1 VTQCVTFGLPPARIR
16 IPAYPGSAKWAMNP
30 LPSADA
36 RLGMAGR
43 GANMSVSRSAIKKE
57 PVARAT
63 MELQPFVWQGTDKRG
78 VKMKGEQL
86 AKNANLLRAE
96 LRRQGINPDQVK
108 PKPKPL
114 FGAAGSPVKPKDIAF
129 FSRQMAT
136 MMKSGVPIVSALEI
150 IGSGHKNPRMKKMVD
165 GVRTDIEGGS
175 SLYESVSKH
184 PVQFDELYRNLVRAG
199 EGAGVLETVLD
210 TVATYKENI
219 EGLKGKI
226 KKALFYPAMVIAVAL
241 LVSAIL
247 LIFVVPQF
255 EDVFKSFGADLP
267 AFTQIIVNAS
277 RFMVSWWWLIA
288 IVVIGSIV
296 GLVMAYKRSPAMQH
310 AMDRYIL
317 KVPVIGQIMHN
328 SAIARF
334 ARTTAVTFKAG
345 VPLVEALGIVA
356 GATGNKVYEEAVLRM
371 RDDVSVGYPVNM
383 AMKQTNLFPHM
394 VIQMTGIGE
403 EAGALDTM
411 LFKVA
416 EYYEQEVNNAVD
428 ALSSLLEPMIM
439 VFIGVV
445 VGGMVV
451 GMYLPIFKLA
461 SVVG

>member
-1 VTQCVTFGLPPARIR
+1 
-16 IPAYPGSAKWAMNP
+16 
-30 LPSADA
+30 
-36 RLGMAGR
+36 
-43 GANMSVSRSAIKKE
+43 MSVSRSAIKKE

-63 MELQPFVWQGTDKRG
+63 MELQPFVWEGTDKRG

-96 LRRQGINPDQVK
+96 LRRQGINPGQVK
-108 PKPKPL
+108 PKSKPL

-136 MMKSGVPIVSALEI
+136 MMKSGVPIVSSLDI
-150 IGSGHKNPRMKKMVD
+150 IASGHKNPRMKKLVD
-165 GVRTDIEGGS
+165 TIRTDIEGGS
-175 SLYESVSKH
+175 SMYEAISKH

-219 EGLKGKI
+219 EALKGKI
-226 KKALFYPAMVIAVAL
+226 KKALFYPIMVVVVAM
-241 LVSAIL
+241 LVSGIML
-247 LIFVVPQF
+247 VFVVPQF
-255 EDVFKSFGADLP
+255 EDVFKSFGAELP
-267 AFTQIIVNAS
+267 AFTQMVVNLS
-277 RFMVSWWWLIA
+277 RFMVSWWWLMLLVA
-288 IVVIGSIV
+288 IGTAV
-296 GLVMAYKRSPAMQH
+296 GLVMAYKRSPKMQH
-310 AMDRYIL
+310 AMDRFVL

-356 GATGNKVYEEAVLRM
+356 GATGNTVYEEAVLRM

-383 AMKQTNLFPHM
+383 SMKQTNLFPHM

-403 EAGALDTM
+403 EAGALDAM

-416 EYYEQEVNNAVD
+416 EYYEQEVNNSVD

-439 VFIGVV
+439 VFIGTI
-445 VGGMVV
+445 VGGMVIA
-451 GMYLPIFKLA
+451 MYLPIFKLGA
-461 SVVG
+461 VVG

>member
-1 VTQCVTFGLPPARIR
+1 
-16 IPAYPGSAKWAMNP
+16 
-30 LPSADA
+30 
-36 RLGMAGR
+36 
-43 GANMSVSRSAIKKE
+43 MSVSRSAIKKE
-57 PVARAT
+57 PVARST
-63 MELQPFVWQGTDKRG
+63 MEMKPFVWEGTDKRG
-78 VKMKGEQL
+78 VKMKGEQP

-96 LRRQGINPDQVK
+96 LRRQGIMPSVVK

-114 FGAAGSPVKPKDIAF
+114 FGAAGKAVGAKDISF

-150 IGSGHKNPRMKKMVD
+150 IGSGHKNPRMKKLVD
-165 GVRTDIEGGS
+165 TVRTDIEGGS
-175 SLYESVSKH
+175 SLHEAISRH

-219 EGLKGKI
+219 EALKGKI
-226 KKALFYPAMVIAVAL
+226 KKALFYPAMVVAVAII
-241 LVSAIL
+241 VSAIL
-247 LIFVVPQF
+247 LMFVVPQF
-255 EDVFKSFGADLP
+255 EEVFNGFGAELP
-267 AFTQIIVNAS
+267 AFTQIIVAAS
-277 RFMVSWWWLIA
+277 RFMLSYWWLMGA
-288 IVVIGSIV
+288 IVLGSIV
-296 GLVMAYKRSPAMQH
+296 AFLYAYKRSPKMQH
-310 AMDRYIL
+310 TMDRLIL

-328 SAIARF
+328 SSIARF

-383 AMKQTNLFPHM
+383 AMKQVNIFPHM
-394 VIQMTGIGE
+394 VVQMTAIGE

-439 VFIGVV
+439 VFIGTI
-445 VGGMVV
+445 VGGMVI
-451 GMYLPIFKLA
+451 GMYLPIFKLGA
-461 SVVG
+461 VVG

>member
-1 VTQCVTFGLPPARIR
+1 
-16 IPAYPGSAKWAMNP
+16 
-30 LPSADA
+30 
-36 RLGMAGR
+36 
-43 GANMSVSRSAIKKE
+43 MSVSRSAIKKE
-57 PVARAT
+57 PVARST
-63 MELQPFVWQGTDKRG
+63 MEMQPFVWEGTDKRG
-78 VKMKGEQL
+78 VKMKGEQV

-96 LRRQGINPDQVK
+96 LRRQGIMPGVVK

-114 FGAAGSPVKPKDIAF
+114 FGAAGKAVGAKDISF

-150 IGSGHKNPRMKKMVD
+150 IGSGHKNPRMKKLVD
-165 GVRTDIEGGS
+165 GIRTDIEGGS
-175 SLYESVSKH
+175 SLYEAISKH

-219 EGLKGKI
+219 EALKGKI
-226 KKALFYPAMVIAVAL
+226 KKALFYPAMVIAVAII
-241 LVSAIL
+241 VSAIL

-255 EDVFKSFGADLP
+255 EEVFAGFGAELP
-267 AFTQIIVNAS
+267 AFTQMIVGVS
-277 RFMVSWWWLIA
+277 RFTVKYWWLMLLIA
-288 IVVIGSIV
+288 GGAGV
-296 GLVMAYKRSPAMQH
+296 GFVYTYKRSPKLQH
-310 AMDRYIL
+310 TMDRLVL
-317 KVPVIGQIMHN
+317 KVPVIGEIMNN

-383 AMKQTNLFPHM
+383 AMKQVNIFPHM
-394 VIQMTGIGE
+394 VVQMTAIGE

-416 EYYEQEVNNAVD
+416 EYFEQEVNNAVD

-439 VFIGVV
+439 VFIGTI
-445 VGGMVV
+445 VGGMVI
-451 GMYLPIFKLA
+451 GMYLPIFKLGA
-461 SVVG
+461 VVG

>member
-1 VTQCVTFGLPPARIR
+1 
-16 IPAYPGSAKWAMNP
+16 
-30 LPSADA
+30 
-36 RLGMAGR
+36 
-43 GANMSVSRSAIKKE
+43 MSVSRSAIKKE
-57 PVARAT
+57 PVARST
-63 MELQPFVWQGTDKRG
+63 MELQPFVWEGTDKRG
-78 VKMKGEQL
+78 IKMKGEQI
-86 AKNANLLRAE
+86 AKNANMLRAE
-96 LRRQGINPDQVK
+96 LRRQGITPGVVK
-108 PKPKPL
+108 VKPKPL
-114 FGAAGSPVKPKDIAF
+114 FGAAGSAVTPKDIAF

-150 IGSGHKNPRMKKMVD
+150 IASGHKNPRMKKLVD
-165 GVRTDIEGGS
+165 TVRADIEGGS
-175 SLYESVSKH
+175 SLHEAISKH

-219 EGLKGKI
+219 ETLKGKI
-226 KKALFYPAMVIAVAL
+226 KKAMFYPAMVVAVAII
-241 LVSAIL
+241 VSSIL
-247 LIFVVPQF
+247 LIWVVPMF

-267 AFTQIIVNAS
+267 AFTQMIVMCS
-277 RFMVSWWWLIA
+277 RFMVSWWWLLALIA
-288 IVVIGSIV
+288 GGSIF
-296 GLVMAYKRSPAMQH
+296 GFLYAYRRSPSMQH
-310 AMDRYIL
+310 TMDRLIL
-317 KVPVIGQIMHN
+317 KVPVIGEIMNN

-334 ARTTAVTFKAG
+334 SRTTAVTFKAG

-383 AMKQTNLFPHM
+383 AMKQVNVFPHM
-394 VIQMTGIGE
+394 VIQMTAIGE

-439 VFIGVV
+439 VFIGTI
-445 VGGMVV
+445 VGGMVI
-451 GMYLPIFKLA
+451 GMYLPIFKLGA
-461 SVVG
+461 VVG

>member
-1 VTQCVTFGLPPARIR
+1 
-16 IPAYPGSAKWAMNP
+16 
-30 LPSADA
+30 
-36 RLGMAGR
+36 
-43 GANMSVSRSAIKKE
+43 MSVSRSAIKKE

-63 MELQPFVWQGTDKRG
+63 MELQPFVWEGTDKRG
-78 VKMKGEQL
+78 VKMKGEQM

-96 LRRQGINPDQVK
+96 LRRQGINPGTVK
-108 PKPKPL
+108 TKPKPL
-114 FGAAGSPVKPKDIAF
+114 FGAAGSAIKTRDIAF

-165 GVRTDIEGGS
+165 TIRSDIEGGS
-175 SLYESVSKH
+175 SMYEAVSKH

-219 EGLKGKI
+219 ETLKGKI
-226 KKALFYPAMVIAVAL
+226 KKALFYPIMVVVVAMVVSGIM
-241 LVSAIL
+241 LV
-247 LIFVVPQF
+247 FVVPQF

-267 AFTQIIVNAS
+267 AFTMLVVNLS
-277 RFMVSWWWLIA
+277 RFMVSWWWLMLIVA
-288 IVVIGSIV
+288 IGTAV
-296 GLVMAYKRSPAMQH
+296 GAVMAYKRSPKMQH
-310 AMDRYIL
+310 AMDRFVL

-356 GATGNKVYEEAVLRM
+356 GATGNTVYEEAVLRM
-371 RDDVSVGYPVNM
+371 RDDVSVGYPVNVS
-383 AMKQTNLFPHM
+383 MKQTNLFPHM

-403 EAGALDTM
+403 EAGALDAM

-416 EYYEQEVNNAVD
+416 EYYEQEVNNSVD

-439 VFIGVV
+439 VFIGTI
-445 VGGMVV
+445 VGGMVIA
-451 GMYLPIFKLA
+451 MYLPIFKLGA
-461 SVVG
+461 VVG

>member
-1 VTQCVTFGLPPARIR
+1 
-16 IPAYPGSAKWAMNP
+16 
-30 LPSADA
+30 
-36 RLGMAGR
+36 
-43 GANMSVSRSAIKKE
+43 MSVSRSAIKKE

-63 MELQPFVWQGTDKRG
+63 MELQPFVWEGTDKRG

-96 LRRQGINPDQVK
+96 LRRQGINPGQVK
-108 PKPKPL
+108 PKSKPL
-114 FGAAGSPVKPKDIAF
+114 FGAAGSPIKPKDIAF

-136 MMKSGVPIVSALEI
+136 MMKSGVPIVSSLDI
-150 IGSGHKNPRMKKMVD
+150 IASGHKNPRMKKLVD
-165 GVRTDIEGGS
+165 TIRTDIEGGS
-175 SLYESVSKH
+175 SMYEAISKH

-219 EGLKGKI
+219 EALKGKI
-226 KKALFYPAMVIAVAL
+226 KKALFYPIMVVVVAM
-241 LVSAIL
+241 LVSGIML
-247 LIFVVPQF
+247 VFVVPQF
-255 EDVFKSFGADLP
+255 EDVFKSFGAELP
-267 AFTQIIVNAS
+267 AFTQMVVNLS
-277 RFMVSWWWLIA
+277 RFMVSWWWLMLLITIGAAVGA
-288 IVVIGSIV
+288 I
-296 GLVMAYKRSPAMQH
+296 MAYKRSPKMQH
-310 AMDRYIL
+310 AMDRFVL

-334 ARTTAVTFKAG
+334 SRTTAVTFKAG

-356 GATGNKVYEEAVLRM
+356 GATGNTVYEEAVLRM

-383 AMKQTNLFPHM
+383 SMKQTNLFPHM

-403 EAGALDTM
+403 EAGALDAM

-416 EYYEQEVNNAVD
+416 EYYEQEVNNSVD

-439 VFIGVV
+439 VFIGTI
-445 VGGMVV
+445 VGGMVIA
-451 GMYLPIFKLA
+451 MYLPIFKLGA
-461 SVVG
+461 VVG